1 MVAAVLHNQV
11 RVLVGN
17 SSLTWLEEVGRGGGS
32 EAATASTASGG
43 WGLRGGQTAAS
54 MVGLQRDTLRPMSGD
69 LA

>member
-17 SSLTWLEEVGRGGGS
+17 SSLTWLEEVGRGGS

-43 WGLRGGQTAAS
+43 WCNIPPGLI
-54 MVGLQRDTLRPMSGD
+54 GLIAYLYY
-69 LA
+69 